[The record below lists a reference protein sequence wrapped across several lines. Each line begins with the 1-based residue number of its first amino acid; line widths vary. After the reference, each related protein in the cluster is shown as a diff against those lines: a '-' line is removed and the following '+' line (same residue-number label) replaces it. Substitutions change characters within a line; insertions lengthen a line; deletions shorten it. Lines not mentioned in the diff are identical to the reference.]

1 MNNKLF
7 KNSVIGFVFVSVLGT
22 LGHFLY
28 KWSGYNLLIGLFFPV
43 NESVWEHLKL
53 LFFPYLIWTIIQY
66 FLQDK
71 KCEIIIAKSIGAIA
85 GMLSIVM
92 FFYTYT
98 GISGKTIDILNVIS
112 FFIGV
117 IIAFAVD
124 YLIIKFKKLNNPK
137 LSIVGIIIF
146 IIICAMFVTFTVV
159 PPLIPLFKDPQ
170 TATYGI

>member
-1 MNNKLF
+1 MKNKLF
-7 KNSVIGFVFVSVLGT
+7 KNSIIGFVFVSLIGT

-28 KWSGYNLLIGLFFPV
+28 KWSGYNLFIGLFFPV

-66 FLQDK
+66 FLQNR

-98 GISGKTIDILNVIS
+98 GISGKSIDILNVIS

-124 YLIIKFKKLNNPK
+124 YFIIKSKKLNNPK
-137 LSIVGIIIF
+137 LSIVGIMIF
-146 IIICAMFVTFTVV
+146 IIIGAMFVAFTVA

-170 TATYGI
+170 TATYGV